1 MSERSRMIF
10 EIKKVGVISLDFEWS
25 EAPQLFFMLS
35 SNEMLLHCTRS
46 MIVSLNCLF
55 RRIDDDPSRS
65 SGNTARQMHDSGS
78 KEKKKRDEEK
88 ENSCVASLTLDH
100 NMSDAEV
107 VDESSGGGEEEE
119 TRI

>member
-1 MSERSRMIF
+1 MSERSRIIF
-10 EIKKVGVISLDFEWS
+10 EIKKVGVISLNLEWS

-78 KEKKKRDEEK
+78 KEKKKRDEENR
-88 ENSCVASLTLDH
+88 EILC
-100 NMSDAEV
+100 
-107 VDESSGGGEEEE
+107 SS
-119 TRI
+119 TNLRS